1 MSLTVSNIV
10 QANKETQWAP
20 GISVLSLIWKILYFL
35 PQFQFLRKSQSQ
47 LAYTRE
53 TVPSIVTVLTQDM
66 LILLSVAKIL
76 VKGLTF
82 TDDRRYSDI

>member
-1 MSLTVSNIV
+1 MGTRDFSAVIDLENSF
-10 QANKETQWAP
+10 
-20 GISVLSLIWKILYFL
+20 FL

-53 TVPSIVTVLTQDM
+53 TIRSIVTVLTQAM
-66 LILLSVAKIL
+66 LILLPVAKIL
-76 VKGLTF
+76 VKRLTF